1 MKIKI
6 AILILSLAFMGNM
19 HANGF
24 EFPNTAIQKLKVI
37 SAEEMHPEIIHLLE
51 DGIISTLTISN
62 YTYASC
68 TLSAEISYNGIA
80 LKLSITAESC
90 YKAGEGLAQA
100 VKGFMKGVK

>member
-6 AILILSLAFMGNM
+6 AILILSLAFIGNM
-19 HANGF
+19 HANSF
-24 EFPNTAIQKLKVI
+24 EFPNSAIQKIRAI
-37 SAEEMHPEIIHLLE
+37 SIEEMHPDIIELLE

-62 YTYASC
+62 YTDASC
-68 TLSAEISYNGIA
+68 TLSAEISYNGVA
-80 LKLSITAESC
+80 LKLSITAETC

>member
-6 AILILSLAFMGNM
+6 VILVLSLAFIGNM
-19 HANGF
+19 HARSF
-24 EFPNTAIQKLKVI
+24 EFPFPAIQKI
-37 SAEEMHPEIIHLLE
+37 TTITTEEMHPEIVQLLE
-51 DGIISTLTISN
+51 DGIINTLTISN
-62 YTYASC
+62 YSVANC

-80 LKLSITAESC
+80 LKLSITAETC